1 MHSAQELVS
10 QIEALTSLP
19 DVYMRVREQ
28 LESPAGSVAVTSTPR
43 SVCSLMGAS
52 GAAHALSG
60 ASKARHRLMAAA
72 QKRAKR
78 KVCWFIARSFGQIGG
93 SS

>member
-28 LESPAGSVAVTSTPR
+28 LESPAGSVPTV
-43 SVCSLMGAS
+43 
-52 GAAHALSG
+52 
-60 ASKARHRLMAAA
+60 ARLVKQAGTAAA
-72 QKRAKR
+72 
-78 KVCWFIARSFGQIGG
+78 
-93 SS
+93 

>member
-28 LESPAGSVAVTSTPR
+28 LESPAGSVATVARLVAADPAVMWGR
-43 SVCSLMGAS
+43 IFLMLLGF
-52 GAAHALSG
+52 LL
-60 ASKARHRLMAAA
+60 LM
-72 QKRAKR
+72 
-78 KVCWFIARSFGQIGG
+78 VIGG
-93 SS
+93 AEDLTVIY

>member
-28 LESPAGSVAVTSTPR
+28 LESPAGSVATVAR
-43 SVCSLMGAS
+43 LV
-52 GAAHALSG
+52 AADPALS
-60 ASKARHRLMAAA
+60 ARLLHL
-72 QKRAKR
+72 
-78 KVCWFIARSFGQIGG
+78 VNSPLFG
-93 SS
+93 